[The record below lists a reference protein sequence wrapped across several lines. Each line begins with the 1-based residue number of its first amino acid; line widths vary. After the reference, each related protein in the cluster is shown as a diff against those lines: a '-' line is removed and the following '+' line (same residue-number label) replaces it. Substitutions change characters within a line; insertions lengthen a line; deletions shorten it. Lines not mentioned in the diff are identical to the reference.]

1 MLKLSRRSPLAMVLA
16 LGGLAT
22 VSAIAFMTI
31 GAKGNWDFVLPFRG
45 VKLAGMVLVGYAIAV
60 STVLFQTVTQNRIL
74 TPSVMGFDALYILIQ
89 TCLVYFVGAAGFAS
103 IDPRLLFGLEVAVM
117 VTFAVLLFR
126 WLFSGRVR
134 SIYLLMLVGLV
145 FGILF
150 RSLAGFLQRIIDPN
164 DFVALQGEIFASFN
178 AIDQQLLLVA
188 AIAVLLVSLIGWR
201 LLHTFDVLAL
211 GRETAINLGVDYR
224 RTVTLILILISILV
238 SVSTALVGST
248 AFRGPA
254 MFFGLLVSNLAYQL
268 VPTHRHVYLLPA
280 AAFIA
285 IICLA
290 GGQTLLEQVVD
301 FGTAL
306 PIVIEFLGGLVF
318 ILLLLKGAAR

>member
-1 MLKLSRRSPLAMVLA
+1 MVLA